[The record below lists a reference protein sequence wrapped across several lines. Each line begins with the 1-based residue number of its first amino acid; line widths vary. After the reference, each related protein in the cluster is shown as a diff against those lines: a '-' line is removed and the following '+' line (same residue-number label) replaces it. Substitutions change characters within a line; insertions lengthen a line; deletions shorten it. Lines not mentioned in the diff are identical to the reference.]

1 MLIRLLLL
9 LSLLFSLNTA
19 FAGVAGTFLVVAGD
33 VKIIAADGTTR
44 IPQRKDNLNEG
55 DTLVT
60 GKDGTAQLKM
70 ADNGLLA
77 VRPATRFTVDA
88 FVYKGSADGTERS
101 FITLLRGGF
110 RALTGAIGKLN
121 RENYRITTPLATI
134 GIRGTDHEPF
144 HIPPPEPGEQAVGK
158 PGTYDKVNSGAVALK
173 TEVGEVLVQAGQS
186 AYAGAANMPPQLLPV
201 EPEFYR
207 SSAAPTA
214 TAIPSTLPNATS
226 PPALPP
232 PVITPTFDSG
242 TSHQIP

>member
-1 MLIRLLLL
+1 MLIRILLL

-44 IPQRKDNLNEG
+44 IPQRKDTLNEG
-55 DTLVT
+55 ETLVT

-101 FITLLRGGF
+101 FISLLRGGF
-110 RALTGAIGKLN
+110 RALTGVIGKLHP
-121 RENYRITTPLATI
+121 ENYRITTPLATI

-144 HIPPPEPGEQAVGK
+144 HIPPPAPGEQAVGK
-158 PGTYDKVNSGAVALK
+158 PGTYDKVNSGSVVLK
-173 TEVGEVLVQAGQS
+173 TEVGEVLVQAGQA
-186 AYAGAANMPPQLLPV
+186 AYAGAANAPPQVLPTV
-201 EPEFYR
+201 PDFYR
-207 SSAAPTA
+207 TSAAPA
-214 TAIPSTLPNATS
+214 ASAIPSTLPNATS
-226 PPALPP
+226 PPALSTPI
-232 PVITPTFDSG
+232 ITPGLDSG
-242 TSHQIP
+242 GSHHIP